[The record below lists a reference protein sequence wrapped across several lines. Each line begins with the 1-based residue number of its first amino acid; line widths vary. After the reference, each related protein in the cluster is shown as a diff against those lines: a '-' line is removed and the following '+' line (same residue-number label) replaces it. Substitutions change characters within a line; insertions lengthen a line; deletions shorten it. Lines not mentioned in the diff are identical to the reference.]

1 MVKTNKNKNRNK
13 KYNKNTKKKNPR
25 LTRAQ
30 LIKKINKSFNCNLLN
45 LDMNLKKIGEGV
57 SNYVLSGCLDTD
69 CKNKL
74 AFRIMGISNDYV
86 FDETHPVNY
95 EILVYHKINKLIDN
109 NINPHAIYLYRSLL
123 CNHQELFRNFDKSI
137 TYKIFDGVRKQEINK
152 KVKILILEFAKL
164 GTIGSFINSNINKLI
179 HFKVLFFQVMSMII
193 TLQYYIPNFIHGDL
207 HSNNTIIQ
215 KDLLG
220 YSLKELRSGNKK
232 YVKYRIFEQ
241 NFYIPWYGFSAKIFD
256 FDLSSSLELKN
267 AKMGEKFV
275 KIHGI
280 TNKPNPVFDYHLFLN
295 ALLHDK
301 NKYDNPNIPQEVF
314 DFFHQQVPE
323 KYRGWTTQYSSYG
336 RLTNYKVTGDSENTL
351 LIPSDI
357 QTPSEVILGHPFF
370 DEFRK
375 LPKDGKVI
383 KVYNSKIPPKNKL
396 KNFKGY
402 FGMFKN

>member
-164 GTIGSFINSNINKLI
+164 GTIGSFINSNI
-179 HFKVLFFQVMSMII
+179 II
-193 TLQYYIPNFIHGDL
+193 
-207 HSNNTIIQ
+207 SC
-215 KDLLG
+215 
-220 YSLKELRSGNKK
+220 
-232 YVKYRIFEQ
+232 
-241 NFYIPWYGFSAKIFD
+241 
-256 FDLSSSLELKN
+256 
-267 AKMGEKFV
+267 
-275 KIHGI
+275 
-280 TNKPNPVFDYHLFLN
+280 
-295 ALLHDK
+295 
-301 NKYDNPNIPQEVF
+301 
-314 DFFHQQVPE
+314 
-323 KYRGWTTQYSSYG
+323 
-336 RLTNYKVTGDSENTL
+336 
-351 LIPSDI
+351 
-357 QTPSEVILGHPFF
+357 
-370 DEFRK
+370 
-375 LPKDGKVI
+375 
-383 KVYNSKIPPKNKL
+383 
-396 KNFKGY
+396 
-402 FGMFKN
+402 